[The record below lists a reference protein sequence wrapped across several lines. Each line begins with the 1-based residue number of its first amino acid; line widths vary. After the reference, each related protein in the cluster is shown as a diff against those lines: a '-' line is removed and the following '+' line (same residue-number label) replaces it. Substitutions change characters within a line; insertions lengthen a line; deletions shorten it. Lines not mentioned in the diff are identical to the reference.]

1 MRLSTLL
8 FLPLAAGLALPPV
21 AAQEEPW
28 PVSRVSVDLAEPDP
42 GAPFWSEVPALELTL
57 VAQPMIRPRPKVT
70 TTGQLAVQAV
80 HDGAWLA
87 IRMSWADEGPDE
99 AGRLGLYSDAAA
111 VQFPLAAGES
121 PPPIFMGLKG
131 MPVHIFHW
139 RAQYQ
144 RDAEHGKPTMRDL
157 YPNLS
162 IDMYPLEY
170 ADPGALDPE
179 MAAREQ
185 YSPGRAVGN
194 PQSFV
199 KSGVDE
205 ILAEGFAT
213 SSVQESAAAGRG
225 EWRDGAWHLVI
236 VRPLAREG
244 GSSFAPGAETFAAFA
259 VWQGD
264 AGEVGARKSVTMT
277 WTRLRFEGDAAEP
290 PAASE
295 PAAAAE
301 GR

>member
-144 RDAEHGKPTMRDL
+144 RDAEHGKPEMTDL
-157 YPNLS
+157 YPHMS
-162 IDMYPLEY
+162 VDMYPMDFKE
-170 ADPGALDPE
+170 AKGGSPE
-179 MAAREQ
+179 DKETF
-185 YSPGRAVGN
+185 SPGRATGN
-194 PQSFV
+194 PQSYP

-205 ILAEGFAT
+205 IIAEGFAT
-213 SSVQESAAAGRG
+213 SAVQEGHSSAARG
-225 EWRDGAWHLVI
+225 VWENGAWTVVITRPLVI
-236 VRPLAREG
+236 EG
-244 GSSFAPGAETFAAFA
+244 GSTLAVGGDTGVAFA
-259 VWQGD
+259 VWQGGK
-264 AGEVGARKSVTMT
+264 GEVGSRKSVMMS
-277 WTRLRFEGDAAEP
+277 WL
-290 PAASE
+290 PAKVL
-295 PAAAAE
+295 
-301 GR
+301 